1 MSRTSH
7 ISAPHREGVLDALRV
22 AACLSVV
29 AYHYAFHGK
38 HGGYVPFA
46 WPAIDGVARYGFL
59 GVQVFF
65 LISGWLVLR
74 TAQGRTLREFAISR
88 AVRIVPTF
96 WTACLLTTGFLIL
109 LDFHRPT
116 IGTFLANLALLP
128 LTIRSL
134 LPPTQRFAF
143 LDTAY
148 WTLGYELRFYALV
161 AFLVGLRRLGRIEAV
176 LWGWIGLVAA
186 SRMEWLPH
194 WLELACMLN
203 YAVYFIAGAFFA
215 RIRTEGISWP
225 RAMGAIA
232 CLGLAIPGLMELA
245 QFHRESTGTAILPQ
259 VLIGTV
265 VAAFAL
271 FAWLSLRRTELRDWQ
286 VSSAWT
292 YPAYLIHQ
300 FLGFA
305 LLSRAPSDLPPGLVF
320 GAVLVLVVGTS
331 MVWSRWGEPRLNAAF
346 RWGLEGMW
354 RREEV

>member
-1 MSRTSH
+1 
-7 ISAPHREGVLDALRV
+7 LDALRV
-22 AACLSVV
+22 IACLAVA

-38 HGGYVPFA
+38 HGGYVSFA

-74 TAQGRTLREFAISR
+74 TAQGRSLREFAIAR

-96 WTACLLTTGFLIL
+96 WMACLVTTGFLVL

-116 IGTFLANLALLP
+116 IGTFFANLALLP
-128 LTIRSL
+128 LTFRSL
-134 LPPTQRFAF
+134 LPAGVRFAF

-161 AFLVGLRRLGRIEAV
+161 ALLLGLRRLGRIEAV
-176 LWGWIGLVAA
+176 LWGWLGLVAA
-186 SRMEWLPH
+186 SRLEWLPH

-215 RIRTEGISWP
+215 RIRSEGISWS
-225 RAMGAIA
+225 RAVGAIA
-232 CLGLAIPGLMELA
+232 CLGLAVPGLIELA

-265 VAAFAL
+265 AAAFGL
-271 FAWLSLRRTELRDWQ
+271 FTWLSLRRTELRGWQ

-292 YPAYLIHQ
+292 YPTYLIHQ

-305 LLSRAPSDLPPGLVF
+305 LLSRVPLGLPPGLVF
-320 GAVLVLVVGTS
+320 GAVLALAAGAGVA
-331 MVWSRWGEPRLNAAF
+331 WSRWGEPRLNAAF
-346 RWGLEGMW
+346 RRRLEAVW
-354 RREEV
+354 RGNVQI